1 MNNIYSKISID
12 KNIPV
17 PLYYQL
23 EQFMITNIENGSLK
37 NGEMVP
43 PEKELAKEL
52 NISRTT
58 IRQAFS
64 DLAAKGYI
72 DRLKA
77 KGTFISTPKIYGEFI
92 QKLEPFDA
100 EMKKKGITPSTKILK
115 TSVEAPLSE
124 VQQKLN
130 LNDSEKVIVL
140 ERLRYG
146 NDKPIVYVKTYLS
159 EKKLAGIVDENLE
172 DNSLYMLMRQKYG
185 INVQSVNRK
194 LTATSSD
201 EYVSKLL
208 QVDLNTA
215 VLFSMTTGYDSGN
228 NPVEY
233 SLASYRSDIYA
244 LNVNLK
250 VSAQE

>member
-1 MNNIYSKISID
+1 MNNIYSKINID
-12 KNIPV
+12 KDTPV

-23 EQFMITNIENGSLK
+23 EQFIIKNIENGTLK
-37 NGEMVP
+37 NGEMIP

-64 DLAAKGYI
+64 DLASKGFI

-100 EMKKKGITPSTKILK
+100 EMHKKGITPSTKVLK
-115 TSVEAPLSE
+115 TSVEMPLPE
-124 VQQKLN
+124 IQKKLN
-130 LNDSEKVIVL
+130 LDDSEKVIVL

-159 EKKLAGIVDENLE
+159 EKSLAGIVDEDLE
-172 DNSLYMLMRQKYG
+172 HNSLYMLMRQKYG

-201 EYVSKLL
+201 DYVSELL
-208 QVDLNTA
+208 KVDSNTA
-215 VLFSMTTGYDSGN
+215 VLFSMTTGYDAGN

-233 SLASYRSDIYA
+233 SLASYRSDSYA
-244 LNVNLK
+244 LNVNLQI
-250 VSAQE
+250 AEQP